1 MMTNL
6 FDRAKL
12 LFRKDKELCLSLY
25 RILGFYPH
33 NIELYRI
40 ALSHK
45 SSQYVSNEKG
55 RPLNN
60 ERLEFLGDAILE
72 AVTSDIIFHRYER
85 KREGFLTTTRSKLVQ
100 RDTLNR
106 LARETGLD
114 SLVKKNTTGRTHN
127 NYLGGNA
134 FEALVGAV
142 YLDRGYRHCHWF
154 VSHRIIGKLVDLDD
168 MARKEVNFKSKL
180 LEWSQKNRI
189 QLEFKLDESIDTTG
203 NSPEFRS
210 YAILEGIT
218 AGEGKGFSKKESH
231 QQAAKEAL
239 VKLRREPQFI
249 DRILRSKEK
258 RTAME
263 ADMFTAVPEIDEIG
277 NELKTDKRAATGS
290 TVDGRP
296 AKPVKRRTRS
306 EARRAAARTD
316 SAPAAASANAAP
328 KDKAEAPRRSD
339 TAPRDKAEAPR
350 SSDNAPRGMA
360 EAPRRSD
367 NAPKDKAE
375 APRRSDTAPKDKAEA
390 SRRSDSATTPA
401 ATADA
406 ASAAPRANA
415 DAAKRPTEQSEAPRQ
430 AAEPRTPAPEAGE
443 SAAAPQPRNEAARSG
458 RQTADAA
465 DATPMAEAQPDTD
478 GAGEGT
484 ARAAASRRRR
494 RRPATAATSR
504 FDREEDSRAAADH
517 EAIIRAAE
525 EAAFKEQAL

>member
-1 MMTNL
+1 MTNL

-45 SSQYVSNEKG
+45 SSQYISGEKG

-339 TAPRDKAEAPR
+339 NAPRDNAATPRPSDTAPRDKAEAPR

-367 NAPKDKAE
+367 NAA
-375 APRRSDTAPKDKAEA
+375 APAAAPGAQADAPK
-390 SRRSDSATTPA
+390 RT
-401 ATADA
+401 
-406 ASAAPRANA
+406 
-415 DAAKRPTEQSEAPRQ
+415 TEQSEAPRQ
-430 AAEPRTPAPEAGE
+430 AAEPRTPAPEAD
-443 SAAAPQPRNEAARSG
+443 ANATAPQPRSEAARN
-458 RQTADAA
+458 RRRPADPA
-465 DATPMAEAQPDTD
+465 DATQAPEATQPAD
-478 GAGEGT
+478 GAGE
-484 ARAAASRRRR
+484 AAARSAANRRRR

>member
-1 MMTNL
+1 MTNL

-40 ALSHK
+40 ALAHK
-45 SSQYVSNEKG
+45 SSHYVSNEKG

-239 VKLRREPQFI
+239 MKLRREPQFI

-263 ADMFTAVPEIDEIG
+263 ADMFTAVPEIDEIE

-328 KDKAEAPRRSD
+328 KDKAEAPRRNDSAPRDKAETQRRSD
-339 TAPRDKAEAPR
+339 SAPRDKAEAPR
-350 SSDNAPRGMA
+350 
-360 EAPRRSD
+360 
-367 NAPKDKAE
+367 
-375 APRRSDTAPKDKAEA
+375 
-390 SRRSDSATTPA
+390 RSDSAPRDKAETPRRNDNAATPA
-401 ATADA
+401 AAPGAQADA
-406 ASAAPRANA
+406 P
-415 DAAKRPTEQSEAPRQ
+415 KRPTEQSEAPRQ
-430 AAEPRTPAPEAGE
+430 AAEPRTPAPEAD
-443 SAAAPQPRNEAARSG
+443 ANATAPQPRSEAARN
-458 RQTADAA
+458 RRRPADPA
-465 DATPMAEAQPDTD
+465 DATQAPEATQPAD
-478 GAGEGT
+478 GAGE
-484 ARAAASRRRR
+484 AAARSAANRRRR

-525 EAAFKEQAL
+525 EAAFKEQTL

>member
-1 MMTNL
+1 MTNL

-40 ALSHK
+40 ALAHK
-45 SSQYVSNEKG
+45 SSHYVSNEKG

-339 TAPRDKAEAPR
+339 NAPRDKAEAPRRSDSAPRDKAEAPR

-367 NAPKDKAE
+367 NAA
-375 APRRSDTAPKDKAEA
+375 A
-390 SRRSDSATTPA
+390 PA
-401 ATADA
+401 AAPAAQADA
-406 ASAAPRANA
+406 P
-415 DAAKRPTEQSEAPRQ
+415 KRPTEQSEAPRQ
-430 AAEPRTPAPEAGE
+430 AAEPRTPAPEAD
-443 SAAAPQPRNEAARSG
+443 ANATAPQPRSEAARN
-458 RQTADAA
+458 RRRPADPA
-465 DATPMAEAQPDTD
+465 DATQAPEATQPAD
-478 GAGEGT
+478 GAGE
-484 ARAAASRRRR
+484 AAARSAANRRRR
-494 RRPATAATSR
+494 RRPATTATSR

-525 EAAFKEQAL
+525 EAAFKEQTL

>member
-40 ALSHK
+40 ALAHK
-45 SSQYVSNEKG
+45 SSHYVSNEKG

-339 TAPRDKAEAPR
+339 NAPRDKAETPRRSDSAPRDKAEAPR

-367 NAPKDKAE
+367 NAA
-375 APRRSDTAPKDKAEA
+375 APAAAPGAQADAPK
-390 SRRSDSATTPA
+390 RT
-401 ATADA
+401 
-406 ASAAPRANA
+406 
-415 DAAKRPTEQSEAPRQ
+415 TEQSEAPRQ
-430 AAEPRTPAPEAGE
+430 AAEPRTPAPEAD
-443 SAAAPQPRNEAARSG
+443 ANATAPQPRSEAARN
-458 RQTADAA
+458 RRRPADPADAPQA
-465 DATPMAEAQPDTD
+465 PEATQPAD
-478 GAGEGT
+478 GAGE
-484 ARAAASRRRR
+484 AAARSAANRRRR

>member
-40 ALSHK
+40 ALAHK
-45 SSQYVSNEKG
+45 SSHYVSNEKG

-339 TAPRDKAEAPR
+339 NAPRDKAEAPRRSDSAPRDKAEAPR

-367 NAPKDKAE
+367 NAA
-375 APRRSDTAPKDKAEA
+375 A
-390 SRRSDSATTPA
+390 PA
-401 ATADA
+401 AAPAAQADA
-406 ASAAPRANA
+406 P
-415 DAAKRPTEQSEAPRQ
+415 KRPTEQSEAPRQ
-430 AAEPRTPAPEAGE
+430 AAEPRTPAPEAD
-443 SAAAPQPRNEAARSG
+443 ANATAPQPRSEAARN
-458 RQTADAA
+458 RRRPADPA
-465 DATPMAEAQPDTD
+465 DATQAPEATQPAD
-478 GAGEGT
+478 GAGE
-484 ARAAASRRRR
+484 AAARSAANRRRR
-494 RRPATAATSR
+494 RRPATTATSR

-525 EAAFKEQAL
+525 EAAFKEQTL

>member
-40 ALSHK
+40 ALAHK
-45 SSQYVSNEKG
+45 SSHYVSNEKG

-339 TAPRDKAEAPR
+339 NAPRDKAETPRRSDSAPRDKAEAPR
-350 SSDNAPRGMA
+350 
-360 EAPRRSD
+360 
-367 NAPKDKAE
+367 
-375 APRRSDTAPKDKAEA
+375 
-390 SRRSDSATTPA
+390 RSDSAPRDKAETPRRNDNAAAPA
-401 ATADA
+401 AAPAAQADA
-406 ASAAPRANA
+406 P
-415 DAAKRPTEQSEAPRQ
+415 KRPTEQSEAPRQ
-430 AAEPRTPAPEAGE
+430 AAEPRTPAPEAD
-443 SAAAPQPRNEAARSG
+443 ANATAPQPRSEAARN
-458 RQTADAA
+458 RRRPADPA
-465 DATPMAEAQPDTD
+465 DATQAPEATQPAD
-478 GAGEGT
+478 GAGE
-484 ARAAASRRRR
+484 AAARSAANRRRR
-494 RRPATAATSR
+494 RRPATTATSR

>member
-40 ALSHK
+40 ALAHK
-45 SSQYVSNEKG
+45 SSHYVSNEKG

-210 YAILEGIT
+210 YAILEGVT

-339 TAPRDKAEAPR
+339 NAPRDKAETPRRSDSAPRDKAEAPR
-350 SSDNAPRGMA
+350 
-360 EAPRRSD
+360 
-367 NAPKDKAE
+367 
-375 APRRSDTAPKDKAEA
+375 
-390 SRRSDSATTPA
+390 RSDSAPRDKAETPRRNDNAAAPA
-401 ATADA
+401 AAPGAQADA
-406 ASAAPRANA
+406 P
-415 DAAKRPTEQSEAPRQ
+415 KRTTEQSEAPRQ
-430 AAEPRTPAPEAGE
+430 AAEPRTPAHEAD
-443 SAAAPQPRNEAARSG
+443 ANATAPQPRSEAARN
-458 RQTADAA
+458 RRRPADPT
-465 DATPMAEAQPDTD
+465 DATQAPEATQPAD
-478 GAGEGT
+478 GAGE
-484 ARAAASRRRR
+484 AAARSAANRRRR

-525 EAAFKEQAL
+525 EAAFKEQTL

>member
-40 ALSHK
+40 ALAHK
-45 SSQYVSNEKG
+45 SSHYVSNEKG

-210 YAILEGIT
+210 YAILEGVT

-263 ADMFTAVPEIDEIG
+263 ADMFTAVPEIDEIE

-316 SAPAAASANAAP
+316 SAPAAASANA
-328 KDKAEAPRRSD
+328 
-339 TAPRDKAEAPR
+339 T
-350 SSDNAPRGMA
+350 
-360 EAPRRSD
+360 
-367 NAPKDKAE
+367 
-375 APRRSDTAPKDKAEA
+375 PKDKAEA
-390 SRRSDSATTPA
+390 SRRSDNTPRDKAETPRHSDSAPRDKAEAPRRSDSAPRDKAEAPRRSDNAAAPA
-401 ATADA
+401 AAPAAQADA
-406 ASAAPRANA
+406 P
-415 DAAKRPTEQSEAPRQ
+415 KRPTEQSEAPRQ
-430 AAEPRTPAPEAGE
+430 AAEPRTPAPEAD
-443 SAAAPQPRNEAARSG
+443 ANATAPQPRNEAARN
-458 RQTADAA
+458 RRRPADPADAPQA
-465 DATPMAEAQPDTD
+465 PEATQPAD
-478 GAGEGT
+478 GAGE
-484 ARAAASRRRR
+484 AAARSAANRRRR
-494 RRPATAATSR
+494 RRPATTATSR

>member
-1 MMTNL
+1 MTNL

-45 SSQYVSNEKG
+45 SSHYVSNEKG

-114 SLVKKNTTGRTHN
+114 SLVRKNTTGRTHN

-210 YAILEGIT
+210 YAILEGIA

-339 TAPRDKAEAPR
+339 
-350 SSDNAPRGMA
+350 NAPR
-360 EAPRRSD
+360 
-367 NAPKDKAE
+367 
-375 APRRSDTAPKDKAEA
+375 DKAEA
-390 SRRSDSATTPA
+390 SRRSDSAPRDKAEAPRRSDSAPRDKAEAPRRSDSAPRDKAETPRRSDNAAAPA
-401 ATADA
+401 AAPGAQADA
-406 ASAAPRANA
+406 P
-415 DAAKRPTEQSEAPRQ
+415 KRPTEQSEAPRQ
-430 AAEPRTPAPEAGE
+430 AAEPRTPAPEAD
-443 SAAAPQPRNEAARSG
+443 ANATAPQPRSEAARN
-458 RQTADAA
+458 RRRPAAPA
-465 DATPMAEAQPDTD
+465 DATQAPEATQPAD
-478 GAGEGT
+478 GAGE
-484 ARAAASRRRR
+484 AAARSAANRRRR

>member
-40 ALSHK
+40 ALAHK
-45 SSQYVSNEKG
+45 SSHYVSNEKG

-189 QLEFKLDESIDTTG
+189 QLEFKLDESIDTSG

-339 TAPRDKAEAPR
+339 NAPRDKAETPRRSDSAPRDKAEAPR
-350 SSDNAPRGMA
+350 
-360 EAPRRSD
+360 
-367 NAPKDKAE
+367 
-375 APRRSDTAPKDKAEA
+375 
-390 SRRSDSATTPA
+390 RSDSAPRDKAETPRRNDNAAAPA
-401 ATADA
+401 AAPAAQADA
-406 ASAAPRANA
+406 P
-415 DAAKRPTEQSEAPRQ
+415 KRPTEQSEAPRQ
-430 AAEPRTPAPEAGE
+430 AAEPRTPAPEAD
-443 SAAAPQPRNEAARSG
+443 ANATAPQPRSEAARN
-458 RQTADAA
+458 RRRPADPA
-465 DATPMAEAQPDTD
+465 DATQAPEATQPAD
-478 GAGEGT
+478 GAGE
-484 ARAAASRRRR
+484 AAARSAANRRRR

>member
-40 ALSHK
+40 ALAHK
-45 SSQYVSNEKG
+45 SSHYVSNEKG

-339 TAPRDKAEAPR
+339 NAAAPAAAPGAQA
-350 SSDNAPRGMA
+350 D
-360 EAPRRSD
+360 
-367 NAPKDKAE
+367 APK
-375 APRRSDTAPKDKAEA
+375 RT
-390 SRRSDSATTPA
+390 
-401 ATADA
+401 
-406 ASAAPRANA
+406 
-415 DAAKRPTEQSEAPRQ
+415 TEQSEAPRQ
-430 AAEPRTPAPEAGE
+430 AAEPRTPAPEAD
-443 SAAAPQPRNEAARSG
+443 ANATAPQPRSEAARN
-458 RQTADAA
+458 RRRPADPA
-465 DATPMAEAQPDTD
+465 DATQAPEATQPAD
-478 GAGEGT
+478 GAGE
-484 ARAAASRRRR
+484 AAARSAANRRRR

>member
-40 ALSHK
+40 ALAHK
-45 SSQYVSNEKG
+45 SSHYVSNEKG

-239 VKLRREPQFI
+239 MKLRREPQFI

-263 ADMFTAVPEIDEIG
+263 ADMFTAVPEIDEIE

-328 KDKAEAPRRSD
+328 KDKAEAPRRNDSAPRDKAETQRRSD
-339 TAPRDKAEAPR
+339 SAPRDKAEAPR
-350 SSDNAPRGMA
+350 RSDSAPRGMA

-367 NAPKDKAE
+367 NAA
-375 APRRSDTAPKDKAEA
+375 A
-390 SRRSDSATTPA
+390 PA
-401 ATADA
+401 AAPAAQADA
-406 ASAAPRANA
+406 P
-415 DAAKRPTEQSEAPRQ
+415 KRPTEQSEAPCQ
-430 AAEPRTPAPEAGE
+430 AAEPRTPAPEADA
-443 SAAAPQPRNEAARSG
+443 SATAPQPRSEAARN
-458 RQTADAA
+458 RRRPADPA
-465 DATPMAEAQPDTD
+465 DATQAPEATQPAD
-478 GAGEGT
+478 GAGE
-484 ARAAASRRRR
+484 AAARSAANRRRR

-525 EAAFKEQAL
+525 EAAFKEQTL

>member
-40 ALSHK
+40 ALAHK
-45 SSQYVSNEKG
+45 SSHYVSNEKG

-210 YAILEGIT
+210 YAILEGVT

-339 TAPRDKAEAPR
+339 NAPRDKAETPRRSDSAPRDKAEAPR
-350 SSDNAPRGMA
+350 
-360 EAPRRSD
+360 
-367 NAPKDKAE
+367 
-375 APRRSDTAPKDKAEA
+375 
-390 SRRSDSATTPA
+390 RSDSAPRDKAETPRRNDNAAAPA
-401 ATADA
+401 AAPGAQADA
-406 ASAAPRANA
+406 P
-415 DAAKRPTEQSEAPRQ
+415 KRTTEQSEAPRQ
-430 AAEPRTPAPEAGE
+430 AAEPRTPAPEAD
-443 SAAAPQPRNEAARSG
+443 ANATAPQPRSEAARN
-458 RQTADAA
+458 RRRPADPT
-465 DATPMAEAQPDTD
+465 DATQAPEATQPAD
-478 GAGEGT
+478 GAGE
-484 ARAAASRRRR
+484 AAARSAANRRRR

-525 EAAFKEQAL
+525 EAAFKEQTL

>member
-40 ALSHK
+40 ALAHK
-45 SSQYVSNEKG
+45 SSHYVSNEKG

-106 LARETGLD
+106 LAREMGLD

-263 ADMFTAVPEIDEIG
+263 ADMFTAVPEIDEIE

-339 TAPRDKAEAPR
+339 NAPRDKAEAPR
-350 SSDNAPRGMA
+350 RSDSAPRGMA

-367 NAPKDKAE
+367 NAA
-375 APRRSDTAPKDKAEA
+375 A
-390 SRRSDSATTPA
+390 PA
-401 ATADA
+401 AAPGAQADA
-406 ASAAPRANA
+406 P
-415 DAAKRPTEQSEAPRQ
+415 KRPTEQSEAPRQ
-430 AAEPRTPAPEAGE
+430 AAEPRTPASEAD
-443 SAAAPQPRNEAARSG
+443 ANATAPQPRSEAARN
-458 RQTADAA
+458 RRRPADPA
-465 DATPMAEAQPDTD
+465 DATQAPEATQPAD
-478 GAGEGT
+478 GAGE
-484 ARAAASRRRR
+484 AAARSAANRRRR

>member
-40 ALSHK
+40 ALAHK
-45 SSQYVSNEKG
+45 SSHYVSNEKG

-114 SLVKKNTTGRTHN
+114 TLLKKNTTGRTHN

-154 VSHRIIGKLVDLDD
+154 VSNRIIGKLVDLDD

-189 QLEFKLDESIDTTG
+189 QLEFKLDESIDTSG

-239 VKLRREPQFI
+239 LKLRREPQFI

-263 ADMFTAVPEIDEIG
+263 ADMFTAVPEIDEIE
-277 NELKTDKRAATGS
+277 NELKTDRRATTGS

-339 TAPRDKAEAPR
+339 NAPRDK
-350 SSDNAPRGMA
+350 A

-375 APRRSDTAPKDKAEA
+375 APRRSNSAPKDKAEA
-390 SRRSDSATTPA
+390 PRRSDSATAPA
-401 ATADA
+401 ATANAEDTAPA
-406 ASAAPRANA
+406 AKT
-415 DAAKRPTEQSEAPRQ
+415 DAAKRPAEQSEAPRR

-443 SAAAPQPRNEAARSG
+443 SAAAPQPRSEAPRSR
-458 RQTADAA
+458 RQPADAA
-465 DATPMAEAQPDTD
+465 TDAQAPEAAQSAD

-484 ARAAASRRRR
+484 SRSAASRRRR

>member
-1 MMTNL
+1 MTNL

-40 ALSHK
+40 ALAHK
-45 SSQYVSNEKG
+45 SSHYVSNEKG

-263 ADMFTAVPEIDEIG
+263 ADMFTAVPEIDEIE

-328 KDKAEAPRRSD
+328 KYK
-339 TAPRDKAEAPR
+339 
-350 SSDNAPRGMA
+350 A

-367 NAPKDKAE
+367 NAPRDKAETPRRSDSAPRDKAE
-375 APRRSDTAPKDKAEA
+375 APRRSDSAPRDKAETP
-390 SRRSDSATTPA
+390 RRNDNAAAPA
-401 ATADA
+401 AAPGAQADA
-406 ASAAPRANA
+406 P
-415 DAAKRPTEQSEAPRQ
+415 KRTTEQSEAPRQ
-430 AAEPRTPAPEAGE
+430 AAEPRTPAPEADA
-443 SAAAPQPRNEAARSG
+443 SATAPQPRSEAARN
-458 RQTADAA
+458 RRRPADPA
-465 DATPMAEAQPDTD
+465 DATQAPEATQPAD
-478 GAGEGT
+478 GAGE
-484 ARAAASRRRR
+484 AAARSAANRRRR

-525 EAAFKEQAL
+525 EAAFKEQTL

>member
-25 RILGFYPH
+25 KILGFYPH
-33 NIELYRI
+33 DIELYRI

-45 SSQYVSNEKG
+45 SSQYISGEKG

-106 LARETGLD
+106 LAKETGLD
-114 SLVKKNTTGRTHN
+114 ALIRKNTTGHTHN

-210 YAILEGIT
+210 YAILEGVT

-231 QQAAKEAL
+231 QQASKEAL
-239 VKLRREPQFI
+239 MKLRREPQFI

-263 ADMFTAVPEIDEIG
+263 ADVFAAVPKIDEIE
-277 NELKTDKRAATGS
+277 NELKKDKRTSAGS

-296 AKPVKRRTRS
+296 AKPVKRRSRN
-306 EARRAAARTD
+306 EARRAAARTEN
-316 SAPAAASANAAP
+316 APT
-328 KDKAEAPRRSD
+328 
-339 TAPRDKAEAPR
+339 TAP
-350 SSDNAPRGMA
+350 
-360 EAPRRSD
+360 
-367 NAPKDKAE
+367 
-375 APRRSDTAPKDKAEA
+375 
-390 SRRSDSATTPA
+390 
-401 ATADA
+401 
-406 ASAAPRANA
+406 
-415 DAAKRPTEQSEAPRQ
+415 
-430 AAEPRTPAPEAGE
+430 
-443 SAAAPQPRNEAARSG
+443 
-458 RQTADAA
+458 A
-465 DATPMAEAQPDTD
+465 DATPHNKATATQRNAEAVKEKSTATQRNAEAAKEKATATQRNAEATTTTNAPLTADR
-478 GAGEGT
+478 AGET
-484 ARAAASRRRR
+484 SASSSAGRRRR
-494 RRPATAATSR
+494 RRPATAGISR
-504 FDREEDSRAAADH
+504 FEREEGSREAADH

>member
-1 MMTNL
+1 MTNL

-40 ALSHK
+40 ALAHK
-45 SSQYVSNEKG
+45 SSHYVSNEKG

-180 LEWSQKNRI
+180 IEWSQKNRI

-263 ADMFTAVPEIDEIG
+263 ADMFTAVPEIDEIE
-277 NELKTDKRAATGS
+277 NELKTDKRATTGS

-316 SAPAAASANAAP
+316 NAPAAASANATP

-339 TAPRDKAEAPR
+339 SAPRDKAETPRRSDSAPRDKAEAPR
-350 SSDNAPRGMA
+350 RSDSAPRGMA

-367 NAPKDKAE
+367 NAPRGMAE
-375 APRRSDTAPKDKAEA
+375 APRRSNNAAAPAAAPGAQADAPK
-390 SRRSDSATTPA
+390 RT
-401 ATADA
+401 
-406 ASAAPRANA
+406 
-415 DAAKRPTEQSEAPRQ
+415 TEQSEAPRQ
-430 AAEPRTPAPEAGE
+430 AAEPRTPTPEAD
-443 SAAAPQPRNEAARSG
+443 ANATAPQPRSEATRNRRRPADP
-458 RQTADAA
+458 ADAPQA
-465 DATPMAEAQPDTD
+465 PEATQPAD
-478 GAGEGT
+478 GAGE
-484 ARAAASRRRR
+484 AAARSAANRRRR
-494 RRPATAATSR
+494 RRPATTATSR

>member
-40 ALSHK
+40 ALAHK
-45 SSQYVSNEKG
+45 SSHYVSNEKG

-239 VKLRREPQFI
+239 MKLRREPQFI

-263 ADMFTAVPEIDEIG
+263 ADMFTAVPEIDEIE

-328 KDKAEAPRRSD
+328 KDKAEAPRRNDSAPRDKAETQRRSD
-339 TAPRDKAEAPR
+339 SAPRDKAEAPR
-350 SSDNAPRGMA
+350 
-360 EAPRRSD
+360 
-367 NAPKDKAE
+367 
-375 APRRSDTAPKDKAEA
+375 
-390 SRRSDSATTPA
+390 RSDSAPRDKAETPRRNDNAATPA
-401 ATADA
+401 AAPGAQADA
-406 ASAAPRANA
+406 P
-415 DAAKRPTEQSEAPRQ
+415 KRPTEQSEAPRQ
-430 AAEPRTPAPEAGE
+430 AAEPRTPAPEAD
-443 SAAAPQPRNEAARSG
+443 ANATAPQPRSEAARN
-458 RQTADAA
+458 RRRPADPA
-465 DATPMAEAQPDTD
+465 DATQAPEATQPAD
-478 GAGEGT
+478 GAGE
-484 ARAAASRRRR
+484 AAARSAANRRRR

>member
-1 MMTNL
+1 MTNL

-45 SSQYVSNEKG
+45 SSQYISGEKG

-316 SAPAAASANAAP
+316 SAPAAASANATP

-339 TAPRDKAEAPR
+339 NAPRDKAETPRRSDSAPRDKAEAPR

-367 NAPKDKAE
+367 NAA
-375 APRRSDTAPKDKAEA
+375 A
-390 SRRSDSATTPA
+390 PA
-401 ATADA
+401 AAPAAQADA
-406 ASAAPRANA
+406 P
-415 DAAKRPTEQSEAPRQ
+415 KRPTEQSEAARNRRRPADPADATQ
-430 AAEPRTPAPEAGE
+430 APEAT
-443 SAAAPQPRNEAARSG
+443 QPA
-458 RQTADAA
+458 
-465 DATPMAEAQPDTD
+465 D
-478 GAGEGT
+478 GAGE
-484 ARAAASRRRR
+484 AAARSAANRRRR

-525 EAAFKEQAL
+525 EAAFKEQTL

>member
-40 ALSHK
+40 ALAHK
-45 SSQYVSNEKG
+45 SSHYVSNEKG

-210 YAILEGIT
+210 YAILEGVT

-339 TAPRDKAEAPR
+339 NAPRDKAETPRRSDSAPRDKAEAPR
-350 SSDNAPRGMA
+350 
-360 EAPRRSD
+360 RSD
-367 NAPKDKAE
+367 NAA
-375 APRRSDTAPKDKAEA
+375 APAAAPGAQADAPK
-390 SRRSDSATTPA
+390 RT
-401 ATADA
+401 
-406 ASAAPRANA
+406 
-415 DAAKRPTEQSEAPRQ
+415 TEQSEAPRQ
-430 AAEPRTPAPEAGE
+430 AAEPHTPAPEAD
-443 SAAAPQPRNEAARSG
+443 ANATAPQPRSEAARN
-458 RQTADAA
+458 RRRPADPT
-465 DATPMAEAQPDTD
+465 DATQAPEATQPAD
-478 GAGEGT
+478 GAGE
-484 ARAAASRRRR
+484 AAARSAANRRRR

-525 EAAFKEQAL
+525 EAAFKEQTL

>member
-1 MMTNL
+1 MTNL

-40 ALSHK
+40 ALAHK
-45 SSQYVSNEKG
+45 SSHYVSNEKG

-239 VKLRREPQFI
+239 MKLRREPQFI

-263 ADMFTAVPEIDEIG
+263 ADMFTAVPEIDEIE

-328 KDKAEAPRRSD
+328 KDKAEAPRRNDSAPRDKAETQRRSD
-339 TAPRDKAEAPR
+339 SAPRDKAEAPR
-350 SSDNAPRGMA
+350 
-360 EAPRRSD
+360 
-367 NAPKDKAE
+367 
-375 APRRSDTAPKDKAEA
+375 
-390 SRRSDSATTPA
+390 RSDSAPRDKAETPRRNDNAATPA
-401 ATADA
+401 AAPGAQADA
-406 ASAAPRANA
+406 P
-415 DAAKRPTEQSEAPRQ
+415 KRPTEQSEAPRQ
-430 AAEPRTPAPEAGE
+430 AAEPRTPAPEAD
-443 SAAAPQPRNEAARSG
+443 ANATAPQPRSEAARN
-458 RQTADAA
+458 RRRPADPA
-465 DATPMAEAQPDTD
+465 DATQAPEATQP
-478 GAGEGT
+478 
-484 ARAAASRRRR
+484 AANRRRR

-525 EAAFKEQAL
+525 EAAFKEQTL

>member
-40 ALSHK
+40 ALAHK
-45 SSQYVSNEKG
+45 SSHYVSNEKG

-210 YAILEGIT
+210 YAILEGVT

-339 TAPRDKAEAPR
+339 NAPRDKAETPRRSDSAPRDKAEAPR
-350 SSDNAPRGMA
+350 RSDSAPRDKA

-367 NAPKDKAE
+367 NAA
-375 APRRSDTAPKDKAEA
+375 APAAAPGAQADAPK
-390 SRRSDSATTPA
+390 RT
-401 ATADA
+401 
-406 ASAAPRANA
+406 
-415 DAAKRPTEQSEAPRQ
+415 TEQSEAPRQ
-430 AAEPRTPAPEAGE
+430 AAEPRTPAPEAD
-443 SAAAPQPRNEAARSG
+443 ANATAPQPRSEAARN
-458 RQTADAA
+458 RRRPADPT
-465 DATPMAEAQPDTD
+465 DATQAPEATQPAD
-478 GAGEGT
+478 GAGE
-484 ARAAASRRRR
+484 AAARSAANRRRR

-525 EAAFKEQAL
+525 EAAFKEQTL

>member
-1 MMTNL
+1 MLHHEEVRRVKLKKIRRHTY
-6 FDRAKL
+6 DDEPQL

-40 ALSHK
+40 ALAHK
-45 SSQYVSNEKG
+45 SSHYVSNEKG

-239 VKLRREPQFI
+239 MKLRREPQFI

-258 RTAME
+258 RTAI
-263 ADMFTAVPEIDEIG
+263 VG
-277 NELKTDKRAATGS
+277 RKRAFS
-290 TVDGRP
+290 RNPDLVFVEIP
-296 AKPVKRRTRS
+296 LIPPVNCIIGTQIDRIEGKGASFFSPRS
-306 EARRAAARTD
+306 EAF
-316 SAPAAASANAAP
+316 APQTEN
-328 KDKAEAPRRSD
+328 RSG
-339 TAPRDKAEAPR
+339 
-350 SSDNAPRGMA
+350 NAPEYDVDIRTG
-360 EAPRRSD
+360 
-367 NAPKDKAE
+367 
-375 APRRSDTAPKDKAEA
+375 
-390 SRRSDSATTPA
+390 SRH
-401 ATADA
+401 
-406 ASAAPRANA
+406 
-415 DAAKRPTEQSEAPRQ
+415 
-430 AAEPRTPAPEAGE
+430 G
-443 SAAAPQPRNEAARSG
+443 
-458 RQTADAA
+458 
-465 DATPMAEAQPDTD
+465 TD
-478 GAGEGT
+478 GRIGIQFNDRFFPGDKTDRIRCAGNRSCRRTVDEPVCRIVPCPFRHLRIPCVHRGGNT
-484 ARAAASRRRR
+484 GRKGNRQQAR
-494 RRPATAATSR
+494 
-504 FDREEDSRAAADH
+504 
-517 EAIIRAAE
+517 
-525 EAAFKEQAL
+525 

>member
-40 ALSHK
+40 ALAHK
-45 SSQYVSNEKG
+45 SSHYVSNEKG

-316 SAPAAASANAAP
+316 NAPAAASANAAP

-339 TAPRDKAEAPR
+339 NAPRDKAETPRRSDSAPRDKAEAPR
-350 SSDNAPRGMA
+350 SSDNAA
-360 EAPRRSD
+360 A
-367 NAPKDKAE
+367 
-375 APRRSDTAPKDKAEA
+375 
-390 SRRSDSATTPA
+390 PA
-401 ATADA
+401 AAPAAQADA
-406 ASAAPRANA
+406 P
-415 DAAKRPTEQSEAPRQ
+415 KRPTEQSEAPRQ
-430 AAEPRTPAPEAGE
+430 AAEPRTPAPEADA
-443 SAAAPQPRNEAARSG
+443 SATAPQPRSEAARN
-458 RQTADAA
+458 RRRPADPA
-465 DATPMAEAQPDTD
+465 DATQAPEATQPAD
-478 GAGEGT
+478 GAGE
-484 ARAAASRRRR
+484 AAARSAANRRRR

>member
-40 ALSHK
+40 ALAHK
-45 SSQYVSNEKG
+45 SSHYVSNEKG

-328 KDKAEAPRRSD
+328 KDKAETPRRSD
-339 TAPRDKAEAPR
+339 TAPRDKAET
-350 SSDNAPRGMA
+350 
-360 EAPRRSD
+360 PRRSYS
-367 NAPKDKAE
+367 APRDKAE
-375 APRRSDTAPKDKAEA
+375 APRRSDSAPRDKAETP
-390 SRRSDSATTPA
+390 RRNDNAAAPA
-401 ATADA
+401 AAPGAQADA
-406 ASAAPRANA
+406 P
-415 DAAKRPTEQSEAPRQ
+415 KRTTEQSEAPRQ
-430 AAEPRTPAPEAGE
+430 AAEPRTPAHEAD
-443 SAAAPQPRNEAARSG
+443 ANATAPQPRSEAARSG

>member
-25 RILGFYPH
+25 KILGFYPH
-33 NIELYRI
+33 DIELYRI

-45 SSQYVSNEKG
+45 SSQYISGEKG

-106 LARETGLD
+106 LAKETGLD
-114 SLVKKNTTGRTHN
+114 ALIRKNTTGHTHN

-210 YAILEGIT
+210 YAILEGVT

-231 QQAAKEAL
+231 QQASKEAL
-239 VKLRREPQFI
+239 MKLRREPQFI

-263 ADMFTAVPEIDEIG
+263 ADVFAAVPKIDEIE
-277 NELKTDKRAATGS
+277 NELKKDKRTSAGS

-296 AKPVKRRTRS
+296 AKPVKRRSRN
-306 EARRAAARTD
+306 EARRAAARTEN
-316 SAPAAASANAAP
+316 APTAAP
-328 KDKAEAPRRSD
+328 
-339 TAPRDKAEAPR
+339 
-350 SSDNAPRGMA
+350 
-360 EAPRRSD
+360 
-367 NAPKDKAE
+367 
-375 APRRSDTAPKDKAEA
+375 
-390 SRRSDSATTPA
+390 
-401 ATADA
+401 
-406 ASAAPRANA
+406 
-415 DAAKRPTEQSEAPRQ
+415 
-430 AAEPRTPAPEAGE
+430 
-443 SAAAPQPRNEAARSG
+443 
-458 RQTADAA
+458 A
-465 DATPMAEAQPDTD
+465 DATPHNKATATQRNAEAAKEKATATQRNAEAAKEKATATQRNAEAVKEKATATQRNAEATTTTNAPLTADR
-478 GAGEGT
+478 AGET
-484 ARAAASRRRR
+484 SASSSAGRRRR
-494 RRPATAATSR
+494 RRPATAGISR
-504 FDREEDSRAAADH
+504 FEREEGSREAADH

>member
-1 MMTNL
+1 MTNL

-40 ALSHK
+40 ALAHK
-45 SSQYVSNEKG
+45 SSHYVSNEKG

-263 ADMFTAVPEIDEIG
+263 ADMFTAVPEIDEIE
-277 NELKTDKRAATGS
+277 NELKTDKRATTGS

-316 SAPAAASANAAP
+316 NAPAAASANATP

-339 TAPRDKAEAPR
+339 SAPRDKAETPRRSDSAPRDKAEAPR
-350 SSDNAPRGMA
+350 RSDSAPRGMA

-367 NAPKDKAE
+367 NAPRGMAE
-375 APRRSDTAPKDKAEA
+375 APRRSNNAAAPAAAPGAQADAPK
-390 SRRSDSATTPA
+390 RT
-401 ATADA
+401 
-406 ASAAPRANA
+406 
-415 DAAKRPTEQSEAPRQ
+415 TEQSEAPRQ
-430 AAEPRTPAPEAGE
+430 AAEPRTPTPEAD
-443 SAAAPQPRNEAARSG
+443 ANATAPQPRSEATRNRRRPADP
-458 RQTADAA
+458 ADAPQA
-465 DATPMAEAQPDTD
+465 PEATQPAD
-478 GAGEGT
+478 GAGE
-484 ARAAASRRRR
+484 AAARSAANRRRR
-494 RRPATAATSR
+494 RRPATTATSR

>member
-1 MMTNL
+1 MTNL

-339 TAPRDKAEAPR
+339 NAPRDKAETPRRSDSAPRDKAEAPR

-367 NAPKDKAE
+367 NAA
-375 APRRSDTAPKDKAEA
+375 A
-390 SRRSDSATTPA
+390 PA
-401 ATADA
+401 AAPAAQADA
-406 ASAAPRANA
+406 P
-415 DAAKRPTEQSEAPRQ
+415 KRPTEQSEAPRQ
-430 AAEPRTPAPEAGE
+430 AAEPRTPAPEAD
-443 SAAAPQPRNEAARSG
+443 ANATAPQPRSEAARN
-458 RQTADAA
+458 RRRPADPA
-465 DATPMAEAQPDTD
+465 DATQAPEATQPAD
-478 GAGEGT
+478 GAGEAT
-484 ARAAASRRRR
+484 ARSAANRRRR

>member
-40 ALSHK
+40 ALAHK
-45 SSQYVSNEKG
+45 SSHYVSSEKG

-114 SLVKKNTTGRTHN
+114 ALLKKNTTGRTHN

-154 VSHRIIGKLVDLDD
+154 VSNRIIGKLVDLDD

-189 QLEFKLDESIDTTG
+189 QLEFKLDESIDTSG
-203 NSPEFRS
+203 NSPEFHS

-263 ADMFTAVPEIDEIG
+263 ADMFTAVPEIDEIE
-277 NELKTDKRAATGS
+277 NELKTDKRTTSGS
-290 TVDGRP
+290 TADGRP
-296 AKPVKRRTRS
+296 AKPVKRRTRN
-306 EARRAAARTD
+306 EARRAAARTE
-316 SAPAAASANAAP
+316 STPAAPPADAKPKDKAEAGRRSDSAP
-328 KDKAEAPRRSD
+328 KDKAEAARRSD
-339 TAPRDKAEAPR
+339 NAPRDKAEAGR
-350 SSDNAPRGMA
+350 RNDNAPR
-360 EAPRRSD
+360 
-367 NAPKDKAE
+367 DKAE
-375 APRRSDTAPKDKAEA
+375 TPRRN
-390 SRRSDSATTPA
+390 DSATTPA
-401 ATADA
+401 ATTDA
-406 ASAAPRANA
+406 TDATPGAKT
-415 DAAKRPTEQSEAPRQ
+415 DAAKRPAEQSEAPRR
-430 AAEPRTPAPEAGE
+430 AAEPRTAAHEAGE
-443 SAAAPQPRNEAARSG
+443 SAADPQPRSEAARNR
-458 RQTADAA
+458 RQTADPAT
-465 DATPMAEAQPDTD
+465 DAQAPEAPQPID
-478 GAGEGT
+478 GAGEGS
-484 ARAAASRRRR
+484 ARSAASRRRR

>member
-339 TAPRDKAEAPR
+339 NAPRDKAETPRRSDSAPRDKAEAPR

-367 NAPKDKAE
+367 NAA
-375 APRRSDTAPKDKAEA
+375 A
-390 SRRSDSATTPA
+390 PA
-401 ATADA
+401 AAPAAQADA
-406 ASAAPRANA
+406 P
-415 DAAKRPTEQSEAPRQ
+415 KRPTEQSEAPRQ
-430 AAEPRTPAPEAGE
+430 AAEPRTPAPEAD
-443 SAAAPQPRNEAARSG
+443 ANATAPQPRSEAARN
-458 RQTADAA
+458 RRRPADPA
-465 DATPMAEAQPDTD
+465 DATQAPEATQPAD
-478 GAGEGT
+478 GAGEAT
-484 ARAAASRRRR
+484 ARSAANRRRR

>member
-25 RILGFYPH
+25 KILGFYPH
-33 NIELYRI
+33 DIELYRI

-45 SSQYVSNEKG
+45 SSQYISGEKG

-106 LARETGLD
+106 LAKETGLD
-114 SLVKKNTTGRTHN
+114 ALIRKNTTGHTHN

-263 ADMFTAVPEIDEIG
+263 ADMFTAVPEIDEIE

-339 TAPRDKAEAPR
+339 NAPRDKAEAPR
-350 SSDNAPRGMA
+350 RSDSAPRGMA

-367 NAPKDKAE
+367 NAA
-375 APRRSDTAPKDKAEA
+375 A
-390 SRRSDSATTPA
+390 PA
-401 ATADA
+401 AAPGAQADA
-406 ASAAPRANA
+406 P
-415 DAAKRPTEQSEAPRQ
+415 KRPTEQSEAPRQ
-430 AAEPRTPAPEAGE
+430 AAEPRTPASEAD
-443 SAAAPQPRNEAARSG
+443 ANATAPQPRSEAARN
-458 RQTADAA
+458 RRRPADPA
-465 DATPMAEAQPDTD
+465 DATQAPEATQPAD
-478 GAGEGT
+478 GAGE
-484 ARAAASRRRR
+484 AAARSAANRRRR

-525 EAAFKEQAL
+525 EAAFKEQTL

>member
-40 ALSHK
+40 ALAHK
-45 SSQYVSNEKG
+45 SSHYVSNEKG

-339 TAPRDKAEAPR
+339 NAPRDKAETP
-350 SSDNAPRGMA
+350 
-360 EAPRRSD
+360 
-367 NAPKDKAE
+367 
-375 APRRSDTAPKDKAEA
+375 
-390 SRRSDSATTPA
+390 RRSDSAPRDKAETPRRNDNAAAPA
-401 ATADA
+401 AAPAAQADA
-406 ASAAPRANA
+406 P
-415 DAAKRPTEQSEAPRQ
+415 KRPTEQSEAPRQ
-430 AAEPRTPAPEAGE
+430 AAEPRTPAPEAD
-443 SAAAPQPRNEAARSG
+443 ANATAPQPRNEAARN
-458 RQTADAA
+458 RRRPAAPA
-465 DATPMAEAQPDTD
+465 DATQAPEATQPAD
-478 GAGEGT
+478 GAGE
-484 ARAAASRRRR
+484 AAARSAANRRRR

-525 EAAFKEQAL
+525 EAAFKEQTL

>member
-1 MMTNL
+1 MTNL

-40 ALSHK
+40 ALAHK
-45 SSQYVSNEKG
+45 SSHYVSNEKG

-263 ADMFTAVPEIDEIG
+263 ADMFTAVPEIDEIE
-277 NELKTDKRAATGS
+277 NELKTDKRATTGS

-316 SAPAAASANAAP
+316 NAPAAASANATP

-339 TAPRDKAEAPR
+339 SAPRDKAETPRRSDSAPRDKAEAPR
-350 SSDNAPRGMA
+350 RSDSAPRGMA
-360 EAPRRSD
+360 EAPRRSNNAAAPAAAPGAQAD
-367 NAPKDKAE
+367 APK
-375 APRRSDTAPKDKAEA
+375 RT
-390 SRRSDSATTPA
+390 
-401 ATADA
+401 
-406 ASAAPRANA
+406 
-415 DAAKRPTEQSEAPRQ
+415 TEQSEAPRQ
-430 AAEPRTPAPEAGE
+430 AAEPRTPTPEAD
-443 SAAAPQPRNEAARSG
+443 ANATAPQPRSEATRNRRRPADP
-458 RQTADAA
+458 ADAPQA
-465 DATPMAEAQPDTD
+465 PEATQPAD
-478 GAGEGT
+478 GAGE
-484 ARAAASRRRR
+484 AAARSAANRRRR
-494 RRPATAATSR
+494 RRPATTATSR

>member
-1 MMTNL
+1 MTNL

-45 SSQYVSNEKG
+45 SSQYISGEKG

-339 TAPRDKAEAPR
+339 NAPRDKAETPRRSDNAPRDKAETPRRSYSAPRDKAEAPR
-350 SSDNAPRGMA
+350 
-360 EAPRRSD
+360 
-367 NAPKDKAE
+367 
-375 APRRSDTAPKDKAEA
+375 
-390 SRRSDSATTPA
+390 RSDSAPRDKAETPRRNDNAAAPA
-401 ATADA
+401 AAPGAQADA
-406 ASAAPRANA
+406 P
-415 DAAKRPTEQSEAPRQ
+415 KRTTEQSEAPRQ
-430 AAEPRTPAPEAGE
+430 AAEPRTPVPEADA
-443 SAAAPQPRNEAARSG
+443 SATAPQPRGEAARN
-458 RQTADAA
+458 RRRPAAPA
-465 DATPMAEAQPDTD
+465 DATQAPEATQPAD
-478 GAGEGT
+478 GAGE
-484 ARAAASRRRR
+484 AAARSAANRRRR

-525 EAAFKEQAL
+525 EAAFKEQTL

>member
-1 MMTNL
+1 MTNL

-45 SSQYVSNEKG
+45 SSQYISGEKG

-339 TAPRDKAEAPR
+339 SAPRDKAEAPR

-367 NAPKDKAE
+367 NAA
-375 APRRSDTAPKDKAEA
+375 APAAAPGAQADAPK
-390 SRRSDSATTPA
+390 RT
-401 ATADA
+401 
-406 ASAAPRANA
+406 
-415 DAAKRPTEQSEAPRQ
+415 TEQSEAPRQ
-430 AAEPRTPAPEAGE
+430 AAEPRTPAPEAD
-443 SAAAPQPRNEAARSG
+443 ANATAPQPRSEAARN
-458 RQTADAA
+458 RRRPADPA
-465 DATPMAEAQPDTD
+465 DATQAPEATQPAD
-478 GAGEGT
+478 GAGE
-484 ARAAASRRRR
+484 AAARSAANRRRR

>member
-1 MMTNL
+1 MTNL

-45 SSQYVSNEKG
+45 SSQYISNEKG

-239 VKLRREPQFI
+239 VKLRRKPQFI

-339 TAPRDKAEAPR
+339 NAPRDKAETPRRSDSAPRDKAEAPR

-367 NAPKDKAE
+367 NAA
-375 APRRSDTAPKDKAEA
+375 A
-390 SRRSDSATTPA
+390 PA
-401 ATADA
+401 AAPAAQADA
-406 ASAAPRANA
+406 P
-415 DAAKRPTEQSEAPRQ
+415 KRPTEQSEAPRQ
-430 AAEPRTPAPEAGE
+430 AAEPRTPAPEAD
-443 SAAAPQPRNEAARSG
+443 ANATAPQPRSEAARN
-458 RQTADAA
+458 RRRPADPA
-465 DATPMAEAQPDTD
+465 DATQAPEATQPAD
-478 GAGEGT
+478 GAGE
-484 ARAAASRRRR
+484 AAARSAANRRRR

-525 EAAFKEQAL
+525 EAAFKEQTL

>member
-40 ALSHK
+40 ALAHK
-45 SSQYVSNEKG
+45 SSHYVSNEKG

-316 SAPAAASANAAP
+316 SAPAAASATAAP

-339 TAPRDKAEAPR
+339 NAPRDKAETPRRSDSAPRDKAEAPR
-350 SSDNAPRGMA
+350 RSDSAPRDKA

-367 NAPKDKAE
+367 NAA
-375 APRRSDTAPKDKAEA
+375 APAAAPGAQADAPK
-390 SRRSDSATTPA
+390 RT
-401 ATADA
+401 
-406 ASAAPRANA
+406 
-415 DAAKRPTEQSEAPRQ
+415 TEQSEAPRQ
-430 AAEPRTPAPEAGE
+430 AAEPRTPAPEAD
-443 SAAAPQPRNEAARSG
+443 ANATAPQPRSEAARN
-458 RQTADAA
+458 RRRPADPT
-465 DATPMAEAQPDTD
+465 DATQAPEATQPAD
-478 GAGEGT
+478 GAGE
-484 ARAAASRRRR
+484 AAARSAANRRRR

-525 EAAFKEQAL
+525 EAAFKEQTL

>member
-1 MMTNL
+1 MTNL

-40 ALSHK
+40 ALAHK
-45 SSQYVSNEKG
+45 SSHYVSNEKG

-106 LARETGLD
+106 LAHETGLD
-114 SLVKKNTTGRTHN
+114 TLLKKNTTGRTHN

-154 VSHRIIGKLVDLDD
+154 VSNRIIGKLVDLDD

-239 VKLRREPQFI
+239 LKLRREPQFI

-263 ADMFTAVPEIDEIG
+263 ADMFTAVPEIDEIE
-277 NELKTDKRAATGS
+277 NELKTDKRATAGS

-306 EARRAAARTD
+306 EARRAAARTET
-316 SAPAAASANAAP
+316 APAAATADNAARG
-328 KDKAEAPRRSD
+328 KAEASRRSD
-339 TAPRDKAEAPR
+339 SAPRDK
-350 SSDNAPRGMA
+350 A

-375 APRRSDTAPKDKAEA
+375 AARRSDSAPRDKAEA
-390 SRRSDSATTPA
+390 ARRSDNAPRDKAEAPRRSDSATTPA

-406 ASAAPRANA
+406 TDTTPGAKT
-415 DAAKRPTEQSEAPRQ
+415 DATKRPAEQSEAPRR
-430 AAEPRTPAPEAGE
+430 AAEPRTPASEAGE
-443 SAAAPQPRNEAARSG
+443 SAAAPQPRSEAPRSR

-465 DATPMAEAQPDTD
+465 TDAQAPEAPHPID
-478 GAGEGT
+478 GAGEGP
-484 ARAAASRRRR
+484 ARSAASRRRR

>member
-40 ALSHK
+40 ALAHK
-45 SSQYVSNEKG
+45 SSHYVSNEKG

-339 TAPRDKAEAPR
+339 NAPRDKAETPRRSDSAPRDKAEAPR
-350 SSDNAPRGMA
+350 
-360 EAPRRSD
+360 
-367 NAPKDKAE
+367 
-375 APRRSDTAPKDKAEA
+375 
-390 SRRSDSATTPA
+390 RSDSAPRDKAETPRRNDNAAAPA
-401 ATADA
+401 AAPGAQADA
-406 ASAAPRANA
+406 P
-415 DAAKRPTEQSEAPRQ
+415 KRTTEQSEAPRQ
-430 AAEPRTPAPEAGE
+430 AAEPRTPAHEAD
-443 SAAAPQPRNEAARSG
+443 ANATAPQPRSEAARSG